1 VDNLRKYLLHVRG
14 TFDAQQGK
22 QSGSKLADE
31 RCKGYCAQQQS
42 SVIPVTNFVFN
53 AAWQKPRLSDGTL
66 GRHGRPDW
74 SVIKSTGPK
83 GLFEGWTD
91 GRGRTK

>member
-31 RCKGYCAQQQS
+31 LRKGYCAQRQS
-42 SVIPVTNFVFN
+42 SVIPVTNFVF
-53 AAWQKPRLSDGTL
+53 
-66 GRHGRPDW
+66 
-74 SVIKSTGPK
+74 
-83 GLFEGWTD
+83 
-91 GRGRTK
+91 